1 MEREVFWMKK
11 NTVDPETFLYI
22 MSLEEQLTIQ
32 KKLAEAQ
39 NKLIDSLQEENNQL
53 KALIKE
59 YLLVK
64 DQNTEDDKEI

>member
-1 MEREVFWMKK
+1 MKK

-59 YLLVK
+59 YLLVNG
-64 DQNTEDDKEI
+64 QNTEDDKEI